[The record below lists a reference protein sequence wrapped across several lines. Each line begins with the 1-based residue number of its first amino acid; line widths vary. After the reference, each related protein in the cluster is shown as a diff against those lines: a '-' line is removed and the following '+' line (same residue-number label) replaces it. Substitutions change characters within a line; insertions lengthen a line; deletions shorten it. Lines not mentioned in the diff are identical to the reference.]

1 MKDCAEEF
9 DVIVVGAGISG
20 GLPAAAYLQKA
31 GCSVAVIERDK
42 HGAPFSSFY
51 ERAPGVR
58 FDVTPVNFSI
68 MSPAIADLDL
78 AAYGYR
84 FSRSDIVYST
94 LDGSGRSITFFADP
108 AQSKKELARFSSA
121 DASTFLRVLG
131 GLGEVKWLRRNQ
143 CVS

>member
-108 AQSKKELARFSSA
+108 ARSRPFGLFANKTGLKSKNRVSQSK
-121 DASTFLRVLG
+121 
-131 GLGEVKWLRRNQ
+131 GLNSFPMGMWRL
-143 CVS
+143 